1 MSYIIKSEDKT
12 RLHEIGEPLH
22 RLKEETFF
30 FFFFSPIA
38 DMQNSLANP
47 VAIHRVTHVDK
58 TWALTISENQ

>member
-22 RLKEETFF
+22 GLEEET
-30 FFFFSPIA
+30 FFFSPIA
-38 DMQNSLANP
+38 DMQNRLANP

-58 TWALTISENQ
+58 T